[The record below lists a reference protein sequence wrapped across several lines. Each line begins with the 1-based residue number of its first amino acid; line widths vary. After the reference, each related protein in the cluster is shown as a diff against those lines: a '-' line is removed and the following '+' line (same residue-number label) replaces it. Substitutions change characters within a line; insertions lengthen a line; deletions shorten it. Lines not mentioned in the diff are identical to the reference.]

1 MTEND
6 QERDASHLDVPDD
19 EFTGVVDETAFAE
32 SVAAPEFADAWL
44 SPEET
49 GHELPPPE
57 PKRHPGRPRKVV
69 PLEPEAAV
77 EKPRDAS
84 PVNANANPSANKELM
99 NAPPPDGSDAW
110 RRLEVDRVDAQAAD
124 SHEPI
129 AFEPAF
135 VPIAYIPET
144 GEETVRQS
152 GLAWSMGIVFFGSVA
167 FMLFLGWLA
176 DLLLGSSPWGIV
188 VGVVLGSIIGFI
200 QFFRISSRI
209 FTAKTPEHRPLLTRE
224 PDEKPPEF

>member
-1 MTEND
+1 MIEND
-6 QERDASHLDVPDD
+6 QDKVLNRLDKPADD
-19 EFTGVVDETAFAE
+19 FIEAADETAFAE
-32 SVAAPEFADAWL
+32 SMAAPASADNWL
-44 SPEET
+44 SPNET
-49 GHELPPPE
+49 GV
-57 PKRHPGRPRKVV
+57 G
-69 PLEPEAAV
+69 
-77 EKPRDAS
+77 
-84 PVNANANPSANKELM
+84 
-99 NAPPPDGSDAW
+99 G
-110 RRLEVDRVDAQAAD
+110 AD

-135 VPIAYIPET
+135 VPIAYIPEA

-188 VGVVLGSIIGFI
+188 AGVVLGSIIGFI